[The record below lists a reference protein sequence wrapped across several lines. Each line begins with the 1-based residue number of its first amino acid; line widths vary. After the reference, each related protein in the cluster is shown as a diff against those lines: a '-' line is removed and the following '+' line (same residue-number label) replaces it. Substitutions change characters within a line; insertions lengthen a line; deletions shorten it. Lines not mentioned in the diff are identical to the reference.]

1 MNEDAIRDDK
11 YAKSLLDKD
20 ILSFW
25 KHIRKSNNARVPL
38 ATTIGGITCEND
50 IAEMFQDHYKSILN
64 SVKTN
69 SRQQLVKNKLSSIR
83 RESIFISTSDINVAL
98 HSLKVAWMVLLQNI
112 SYLRIVLLMCFYLYH
127 LTLLFFMVICLLLT
141 L

>member
-25 KHIRKSNNARVPL
+25 KYIRKSNNARVPL
-38 ATTIGGITCEND
+38 ATTIDGITCKND
-50 IAEMFQDHYKSILN
+50 IAEMWQNHYKSILN

-69 SRQQLVKNKLSSIR
+69 FRQQFVSNKLSSIR
-83 RESIFISTSDINVAL
+83 GESILISTSDINVAL
-98 HSLKVAWMVLLQNI
+98 HSLKVVWMVLLQNI
-112 SYLRIVLLMCFYLYH
+112 SYLRIVLLMCFYLYY
-127 LTLLFFMVICLLLT
+127 LTLLFFMVICLLT